1 MSHSI
6 RSTVSSFLTPEV
18 LIIGD
23 SAVGKSCLLIQF
35 ADQTFSEN
43 YVSTIGVDFKIRTME
58 LDGRSIKLQ
67 IWDTAGQE
75 RFHSITSNYYNGSH
89 AIAVVYDI
97 TNRQTFENVRK
108 WMKDVTDLASPNVVK
123 LLVGNKTDLEDKRV
137 VCREEGEMLASSLGI
152 PFIET
157 SAKNASNVQ
166 EMFTEM
172 CRAIARR
179 QDSSKVSVDFK
190 RSNEIMLGRSIEVN
204 SGGESSCC

>member
-1 MSHSI
+1 MR
-6 RSTVSSFLTPEV
+6 RSTPFTVCFLLTPEV

-108 WMKDVTDLASPNVVK
+108 WMKDVTELASPNVVK

-137 VCREEGEMLASSLGI
+137 VCREEGEMLANSLGI

-157 SAKNASNVQ
+157 SAKSADNVQ

-179 QDSSKVSVDFK
+179 QDHMRVTVDIN
-190 RSNEIMLGRSIEVN
+190 RGNEIRVGRSVETQE
-204 SGGESSCC
+204 GGYCC